1 MLLDDISL
9 ELDEIG
15 KSEVELLIDE
25 SKLLLSLLD
34 DSKELAQETSVD
46 ELILLVEELKST
58 IEQDDN
64 KEINPIVIKL
74 LNLIK
79 HL

>member
-1 MLLDDISL
+1 M
-9 ELDEIG
+9 
-15 KSEVELLIDE
+15 
-25 SKLLLSLLD
+25 LSLLD